1 MIVHSVYF
9 WLKPDLS
16 EEDRTQFREGLE
28 TLRGIESVRDL
39 LIGAPA
45 PTGKR
50 PVIDDSYSFGIV
62 VLFDDIAGHDAYAIH
77 PLHQAFLDR
86 FGGCWDRVL
95 VYDFA

>member
-9 WLKPDLS
+9 WLKSGLS
-16 EEDRTQFREGLE
+16 EEDRAQFRTGLE
-28 TLRGIESVRDL
+28 TLRGIESVRNL
-39 LIGAPA
+39 HIGAPA

-77 PLHQAFLDR
+77 SLHQAFLER
-86 FGGCWDRVL
+86 FAACWDRVL
-95 VYDFA
+95 VYDFT